1 MKSID
6 LVEYLKTSKDDLD
19 YEETIAR
26 DKRKLFRMFLDKL
39 IVKQMIV
46 DLFYNNNWIIP
57 RSIKFIFFI
66 LRIDLYI
73 VVNALFY
80 SEEYITELFYSE
92 EKEKFF
98 SFVPRSLNRII
109 YTSIVS
115 NVLDFIISLLFPS
128 ENKIKKI
135 LIRKRNNLKEMKIKI
150 FIAIK
155 NIINNYW
162 IFIITSYALTII
174 SLYYVS
180 CFNNVYPYL
189 KYEWIKSSIFI
200 IILIQIFSIIGCFF
214 YAFFR
219 FLSIKCKSKKLFRIS
234 TYLLG

>member
-1 MKSID
+1 MQLK
-6 LVEYLKTSKDDLD
+6 VE
-19 YEETIAR
+19 
-26 DKRKLFRMFLDKL
+26 
-39 IVKQMIV
+39 
-46 DLFYNNNWIIP
+46 NNQDTD
-57 RSIKFIFFI
+57 

-135 LIRKRNNLKEMKIKI
+135 LIRKRNNLKEMKII
-150 FIAIK
+150 IYIAIK
-155 NIINNYW
+155 KIINNYW
-162 IFIITSYALTII
+162 IFIITSYAFTII

-180 CFNNVYPYL
+180 CFNNAYPYL
-189 KYEWIKSSIFI
+189 KYEWLKSSIFI
-200 IILIQIFSIIGCFF
+200 IILIQIISIFGCFL
-214 YAFFR
+214 YAFLR
-219 FLSIKCKSKKLFRIS
+219 FISIKCKSQKIFRIS